1 MWLSALLYVI
11 KSSRRLLVT
20 VQEKQPDGSVKCYV
34 DEDLKQEIA
43 LKLLEEIPNF
53 PLEKAERVAKEEAE
67 AEK

>member
-1 MWLSALLYVI
+1 MWRSALLYVI
-11 KSSRRLLVT
+11 KSSRLLLVT

-53 PLEKAERVAKEEAE
+53 PLEKAGRVANLKE
-67 AEK
+67 